1 VRDKIDEKPL
11 SEGGTGCYAQ
21 KCEKM
26 PQSLR
31 PIVCRY
37 LTALQMAQFVLIYI
51 HAALPLFFQCD
62 YPTVVTKVRVIFIE
76 LYIYEMVK
84 YG

>member
-1 VRDKIDEKPL
+1 MAK
-11 SEGGTGCYAQ
+11 
-21 KCEKM
+21 
-26 PQSLR
+26 SLD

-62 YPTVVTKVRVIFIE
+62 YPIVVTKVRAIFTTF
-76 LYIYEMVK
+76 YIFEMVK
-84 YG
+84 YGCSFLTNIIADSLYYIF